1 VGLTES
7 VSAISEAA
15 KRVLHEVGLTEY
27 EGRAYLSL
35 LGKGVMTASQVSEEA
50 NVPYSKIYETLN
62 ALGRKGWIETD
73 KGRPS
78 RYYAKSPSEALS
90 AVKLKLGDMMKSWE
104 QAVLSELQPLYE
116 KREIREKPDIWIL
129 RGEFSILAK
138 LQEMLGKAKNELL
151 IAAPAMTK
159 SLQEELIPLISRL
172 QSTNVK
178 TLLLFSKE
186 VNEREI
192 RKIANVTE
200 VRVRDKMFGGGA
212 IIDSKEVM
220 LFLGEERQ
228 TLVIWSDHMG
238 LVKFAKDYFEYLWN
252 SSDTII

>member
-1 VGLTES
+1 MGLTEPS
-7 VSAISEAA
+7 SSISEVA
-15 KRVLHEVGLTEY
+15 KRVLHEIGLTEY
-27 EGRAYLSL
+27 EARAYFSL

-50 NVPYSKIYETLN
+50 NIPYSKIYETLN
-62 ALGRKGWIETD
+62 ALGRKGWTETD
-73 KGRPS
+73 EGRPS
-78 RYYAKSPSEALS
+78 KYYAKSPSEALG
-90 AVKLKLGDMMKSWE
+90 AVKLKLGDRMKSWE
-104 QAVLSELQPLYE
+104 QSILSELQPLYE

-138 LQEMLGKAKNELL
+138 LQEMLSKARNELL
-151 IAAPAMTK
+151 IAAPLLAK
-159 SLQEELIPLISRL
+159 SLSEELGPLVMRL

-178 TLLLFSKE
+178 ILLLFSKE
-186 VNEREI
+186 VKEWEMKELAN
-192 RKIANVTE
+192 IAE

-220 LFLGEERQ
+220 LFLGEERS

-252 SSDTII
+252 SSETVI